1 MKTFLM
7 MWILFIIILQFHQ
20 VLSSSSSNHL
30 CPHQHRLILLKF
42 KQMFVIDHKSTD
54 ESFCVDGYDNY
65 ILSYPKTV
73 SWNESNTNCC
83 SWDGVTCN
91 DLTGDV
97 IGIDLTCSQLS
108 GTFHPN
114 TTLFQLPLTSLNLS
128 YNNFQ
133 KSHIPSSI
141 GMLAPTL
148 THLNISTS
156 NISGPIPSEIAH
168 LSKLVVLRL
177 SEVDYDPYG
186 NVSTHSLRLEQHDFQ
201 NIISNLTQLEI
212 LDLRY
217 INISSSII
225 PDFIVNLTSLTS
237 LYFMG
242 NIGLYGQVPDGVFNL
257 PALQKLRIRYND
269 GLKGSFHNV
278 NWNISGTTPPLKE
291 LRLSTISLSGG
302 LPDSIGHLR
311 SLNFLL
317 FDDCN
322 LSGSPPG
329 SIGNLTQLIGLSLSY
344 NNFTG
349 LIPPSLSNLNK
360 LNFLYLSENHF
371 EGSIPVGL
379 FGLPYLDDL
388 RLDNNMLSGAL
399 PSIFFNNHSMLSFLD
414 ISNNSLSGPIPQ
426 SISNLTELR
435 IFYLSYNHFEGS
447 IPVGLFGL
455 PYLDELSL
463 HNNMLSGAL
472 PSIFF
477 NNHSM
482 LSYLS
487 ISMNNLSG
495 PFPQSISS
503 LTELDGIDLSFNNFD
518 GPIPQFISNLTD
530 LRLFYLNYNNFDGSI
545 PQFISNLTEL
555 DEIDL
560 SFNNFDGTLYLDTF
574 SNTKQLRYIK
584 LGNNGNLSVVDAD
597 GNFSTITFLDLSSC
611 KLQNFPIKFLTTSK
625 NLRLFDLSNTGVSG
639 QIPEWIGDMSRMRTF
654 RASNNKIKGEIPS
667 SICNMKVLN
676 LLDLSQNEL
685 EGPIHPCFGNFSTKL
700 RVQDLRN
707 NNLHGGIPEPYA
719 EDNMLSVLALN
730 GNGLQGPIPES
741 LSLCKHLQVLDIGN
755 NMING
760 TFPIWVDA
768 LPELEVLVLRSNKF
782 HGFLDF
788 SKTPSPFPRLR
799 IFDISHNEFT
809 GPLPS
814 FYFNNFNA
822 MKTVNQNRTNLTT
835 FTNGYE
841 VSVTMTMKGFD
852 ARIEGFILRSR
863 TIIDLSS
870 NKFEGAIPD
879 VVGKL
884 FGLTMLNISNNRLN
898 GHIPVKLGNLVQLEH
913 LDLSSNHL
921 TGEIPQELTSLTFL
935 EVLNLSCNGLEGHI
949 PQGKQFNT
957 FSNTSYMENVA
968 LCGPPLSRK
977 CQGREIPIPSPNDD
991 SENDDSDYAFMNG
1004 FTWQAVLMGYASGMI
1019 IGLGGGCLSF
1029 YTGRPKWFAT
1039 MIDEEGY
1046 KIIKKYNRRV
1056 RRLSSNLRLH

>member
-1 MKTFLM
+1 MKRFLI
-7 MWILFIIILQFHQ
+7 MWLLLIIILQFHQ
-20 VLSSSSSNHL
+20 VLSSSSSSSSSISISNSNHL
-30 CPHQHRLILLKF
+30 CPHQQRLILLQF
-42 KQMFVIDHKSTD
+42 KQMFITIAD
-54 ESFCVDGYDNY
+54 ESLCGYFHNEPF
-65 ILSYPKTV
+65 YPKTL
-73 SWNESNTNCC
+73 SWNESSTNCC
-83 SWDGVTCN
+83 SWDGVTCD
-91 DLTGDV
+91 DLTGNV
-97 IGIDLTCSQLS
+97 IGIDLSCSQLS
-108 GTFHPN
+108 GTLHPN
-114 TTLFQLPLTSLNLS
+114 TTLFQLPLRSLNLS

-133 KSHIPSSI
+133 QSHIPSSI

-186 NVSTHSLRLEQHDFQ
+186 NVSTHSLRLEQHNFQ

-237 LYFMG
+237 LNFIG

-257 PALQKLRIRYND
+257 PALQILFIFGDY

-278 NWNISGTTPPLKE
+278 NWNISSPFK
-291 LRLSTISLSGG
+291 RLQLSNISLSGG
-302 LPDSIGHLR
+302 LPDSIGYLR
-311 SLNFLL
+311 SLYYLRI
-317 FDDCN
+317 DYCN
-322 LSGSPPG
+322 LSGSLPG
-329 SIGNLTQLIGLSLSY
+329 SIGNLSQLIGLSLSY

-349 LIPPSLSNLNK
+349 IIPRSLPNLNELK
-360 LNFLYLSENHF
+360 FVLLSKNHL

-399 PSIFFNNHSMLSFLD
+399 SSIFF
-414 ISNNSLSGPIPQ
+414 
-426 SISNLTELR
+426 
-435 IFYLSYNHFEGS
+435 
-447 IPVGLFGL
+447 
-455 PYLDELSL
+455 
-463 HNNMLSGAL
+463 
-472 PSIFF
+472 
-477 NNHSM
+477 
-482 LSYLS
+482 
-487 ISMNNLSG
+487 
-495 PFPQSISS
+495 
-503 LTELDGIDLSFNNFD
+503 
-518 GPIPQFISNLTD
+518 PQFISNLTKLRILD
-530 LRLFYLNYNNFDGSI
+530 LSSNNFDGS
-545 PQFISNLTEL
+545 
-555 DEIDL
+555 
-560 SFNNFDGTLYLDTF
+560 LYLDTF
-574 SNTKQLRYIK
+574 SNAKHLRTID
-584 LGNNGNLSVVDAD
+584 LSNNGNLSVVDAD
-597 GNFSTITFLDLSSC
+597 GNFSSISSLRLSSC
-611 KLQNFPIKFLTTSK
+611 KLQNIPIKFLKTSK
-625 NLRLFDLSNTGVSG
+625 NLTELYLSNTGVSG
-639 QIPEWIGDMSRMRTF
+639 QIPEWIGEMSNMIIF
-654 RASNNKIKGEIPS
+654 RASNNKIKGEIRS
-667 SICNMKVLN
+667 SICNMSSLEI
-676 LLDLSQNEL
+676 LDLSQNEL
-685 EGPIHPCFGNFSTKL
+685 EGQIHPCFGNFSTAL
-700 RVQDLRN
+700 SVLNLRN
-707 NNLHGGIPEPYA
+707 NNFRGGIPEPYA
-719 EDNMLSVLALN
+719 EDNVLSVLALN

-741 LSLCKHLQVLDIGN
+741 LSRCKNLQVLDVGN

-782 HGFLDF
+782 HGFLEF

-814 FYFNNFNA
+814 YYFNNFNA
-822 MKTVNQNRTNLTT
+822 MKTVNQNRTNLTP
-835 FTNGYE
+835 FANGYE

-852 ARIEGFILRSR
+852 ARIEGFILQSR

-884 FGLTMLNISNNRLN
+884 FGLTMLNISNNRLS
-898 GHIPVKLGNLVQLEH
+898 GHIPVKLGNLIQLEQ

-935 EVLNLSCNGLEGHI
+935 AVLNLSCNALEGHI

-968 LCGPPLSRK
+968 LCGLPLSRK
-977 CQGREIPIPSPNDD
+977 CEGHEIPIPSPNDD

-1046 KIIKKYNRRV
+1046 KIIKKYRRV